1 MVIMVIIGVWLKLG
15 PTGYGVI
22 AYAVFNK
29 ITWSSQ
35 SADSYGAHKRVD
47 NAHCIAAGE
56 SESGA
61 TGTDRGGGGH
71 PLEHPLEQPGRR
83 EAEVPRLTK
92 LLAHSHSRPDKTCF
106 LSRVWLFFT

>member
-1 MVIMVIIGVWLKLG
+1 MVIMVIIGVWLKLV

-22 AYAVFNK
+22 AYAVFIK

-61 TGTDRGGGGH
+61 TGTDRGGGGGAGTH
-71 PLEHPLEQPGRR
+71 LSSRGGGRLR
-83 EAEVPRLTK
+83 YHV
-92 LLAHSHSRPDKTCF
+92 
-106 LSRVWLFFT
+106 

>member
-56 SESGA
+56 SESGQQGQ
-61 TGTDRGGGGH
+61 TGGGGGAGTH
-71 PLEHPLEQPGRR
+71 LSTPLSSRGAGRLR
-83 EAEVPRLTK
+83 YHV
-92 LLAHSHSRPDKTCF
+92 
-106 LSRVWLFFT
+106 